1 MDEISKNIL
10 VKVGIEFD
18 NDNDNDNNNKI
29 IEDQMILRDPILDNT
44 IYNSIKTQFPNLRQ
58 IFSSSL
64 LTSLHKEAGKNQ
76 KWPLL
81 NLVRQILNVYGYNMK
96 PIRKSDGYTADGV
109 KKFKRFF
116 QIVKKIE
123 IMNQKG
129 QEDQIQKGQQD
140 QTIGRGDCG
149 FKERNFQKV
158 RIIQATD

>member
-44 IYNSIKTQFPNLRQ
+44 IYNSIKIQFPNLKQ

-129 QEDQIQKGQQD
+129 QEDQTQKEQED
-140 QTIGRGDCG
+140 QTQ
-149 FKERNFQKV
+149 KEEDQEEK
-158 RIIQATD
+158 

>member
-44 IYNSIKTQFPNLRQ
+44 IYNSIKIQFPNLKQ

-129 QEDQIQKGQQD
+129 QEDQTQEDQD
-140 QTIGRGDCG
+140 QDQDQDQ
-149 FKERNFQKV
+149 EE
-158 RIIQATD
+158 

>member
-44 IYNSIKTQFPNLRQ
+44 IYNSIKIQFPNLKQ

-129 QEDQIQKGQQD
+129 QEDQTQKEDEEQEDQD
-140 QTIGRGDCG
+140 QEE
-149 FKERNFQKV
+149 K
-158 RIIQATD
+158 

>member
-18 NDNDNDNNNKI
+18 NDNDNDNDNNNKI
-29 IEDQMILRDPILDNT
+29 IEDQMILRDPIVDNT
-44 IYNSIKTQFPNLRQ
+44 IYNSIKIQFPNLKQ

-123 IMNQKG
+123 SVN
-129 QEDQIQKGQQD
+129 QKGQQD
-140 QTIGRGDCG
+140 QTQ
-149 FKERNFQKV
+149 KEQEDQTQKE
-158 RIIQATD
+158 DEEEEK

>member
-10 VKVGIEFD
+10 VKVGIEF
-18 NDNDNDNNNKI
+18 NNASDNDNDNNNKI
-29 IEDQMILRDPILDNT
+29 IEDQLILRDPILDNT
-44 IYNSIKTQFPNLRQ
+44 IYNSIKTQFPNLKQ

-129 QEDQIQKGQQD
+129 QQD
-140 QTIGRGDCG
+140 QTQ
-149 FKERNFQKV
+149 KEDPEDQED
-158 RIIQATD
+158 QEDQEE

>member
-29 IEDQMILRDPILDNT
+29 IEDQLILRDPILDNT
-44 IYNSIKTQFPNLRQ
+44 IYNSIKIQFPNLKQ

-129 QEDQIQKGQQD
+129 QQD
-140 QTIGRGDCG
+140 QTQ
-149 FKERNFQKV
+149 KEQEDQTQKEDEE
-158 RIIQATD
+158 QEDQDQEEK

>member
-18 NDNDNDNNNKI
+18 NDNDNNNKI
-29 IEDQMILRDPILDNT
+29 IEDQLILRDPILDNT
-44 IYNSIKTQFPNLRQ
+44 IYNSIKIQFPNLKQ

-140 QTIGRGDCG
+140 QEEDQ
-149 FKERNFQKV
+149 EEDQE
-158 RIIQATD
+158 

>member
-18 NDNDNDNNNKI
+18 NDNDNNNNNKI
-29 IEDQMILRDPILDNT
+29 IEDQLILRDPILDNT
-44 IYNSIKTQFPNLRQ
+44 IYNSIKIQFPNLKQ

-129 QEDQIQKGQQD
+129 QQD
-140 QTIGRGDCG
+140 QTQ
-149 FKERNFQKV
+149 KEQEDQTQKE
-158 RIIQATD
+158 DEEEEK

>member
-10 VKVGIEFD
+10 VKVGIEFDND

-44 IYNSIKTQFPNLRQ
+44 IYNSIKIQFPNLKQ

-123 IMNQKG
+123 SVN
-129 QEDQIQKGQQD
+129 QKGQQD
-140 QTIGRGDCG
+140 QTQ
-149 FKERNFQKV
+149 KEQEDQTQKE
-158 RIIQATD
+158 DEEEEK

>member
-10 VKVGIEFD
+10 VKVGIDFD
-18 NDNDNDNNNKI
+18 NNSDNTKI
-29 IEDQMILRDPILDNT
+29 IEDQLILRDPILDNT
-44 IYNSIKTQFPNLRQ
+44 IYNSIKTQFPNLKQ

-129 QEDQIQKGQQD
+129 QEDQTQKGQQD
-140 QTIGRGDCG
+140 QEEDQ
-149 FKERNFQKV
+149 EEDQE
-158 RIIQATD
+158 

>member
-18 NDNDNDNNNKI
+18 NDNNKI

-44 IYNSIKTQFPNLRQ
+44 IYNSIKIQFPNLKQ

-129 QEDQIQKGQQD
+129 QEDQTQKGQQD
-140 QTIGRGDCG
+140 QEEDQ
-149 FKERNFQKV
+149 EEDQE
-158 RIIQATD
+158 

>member
-18 NDNDNDNNNKI
+18 NDNNKI
-29 IEDQMILRDPILDNT
+29 IEDQLILRDPILDNT
-44 IYNSIKTQFPNLRQ
+44 IYNSIKTQFPNLKQ

-129 QEDQIQKGQQD
+129 QQD
-140 QTIGRGDCG
+140 QTQ
-149 FKERNFQKV
+149 KEDQED
-158 RIIQATD
+158 QEYQEEDQEEE

>member
-10 VKVGIEFD
+10 VKVGIEFDND

-44 IYNSIKTQFPNLRQ
+44 IYNSIKIQFPNLKQ

-109 KKFKRFF
+109 KKFKRFV

-129 QEDQIQKGQQD
+129 QQD
-140 QTIGRGDCG
+140 QTQ
-149 FKERNFQKV
+149 KEEEDQED
-158 RIIQATD
+158 QEEE

>member
-44 IYNSIKTQFPNLRQ
+44 IYNSIKIQFPNLKQ

-140 QTIGRGDCG
+140 QEEDQ
-149 FKERNFQKV
+149 EEA
-158 RIIQATD
+158 QA

>member
-1 MDEISKNIL
+1 MRS
-10 VKVGIEFD
+10 
-18 NDNDNDNNNKI
+18 NNNKI
-29 IEDQMILRDPILDNT
+29 IEDQLILRDPILDNT
-44 IYNSIKTQFPNLRQ
+44 IYNSIKIQFPNLKQ

-116 QIVKKIE
+116 QIDKKIE

-129 QEDQIQKGQQD
+129 QEDQTQKGQQD
-140 QTIGRGDCG
+140 QEEDQ
-149 FKERNFQKV
+149 EEDQE
-158 RIIQATD
+158 

>member
-10 VKVGIEFD
+10 VKVGIDFD
-18 NDNDNDNNNKI
+18 NDSDNNKI
-29 IEDQMILRDPILDNT
+29 IEDQLILRDPILDNT
-44 IYNSIKTQFPNLRQ
+44 IYNSIKTQFPNLKQ

-123 IMNQKG
+123 SVN
-129 QEDQIQKGQQD
+129 QKGQQD
-140 QTIGRGDCG
+140 QNQ
-149 FKERNFQKV
+149 KEDEDQD
-158 RIIQATD
+158 QEDQQQEDQEE

>member
-10 VKVGIEFD
+10 LKVGIEFD

-44 IYNSIKTQFPNLRQ
+44 IYNSIKIQFPNLKQ

-140 QTIGRGDCG
+140 QEEDQ
-149 FKERNFQKV
+149 EEDQE
-158 RIIQATD
+158 

>member
-18 NDNDNDNNNKI
+18 NAIDNDNTNNTNNNNKI
-29 IEDQMILRDPILDNT
+29 IEDQLILRDPILDNT
-44 IYNSIKTQFPNLRQ
+44 IYNSIKTQFPNLKQ

-123 IMNQKG
+123 SVN
-129 QEDQIQKGQQD
+129 QKGQQD
-140 QTIGRGDCG
+140 QNQ
-149 FKERNFQKV
+149 KEDEDQD
-158 RIIQATD
+158 QEDQDQEDQHQEE

>member
-18 NDNDNDNNNKI
+18 NAIDNDNTNNNNKI
-29 IEDQMILRDPILDNT
+29 IEDQLILRDPILDNT
-44 IYNSIKTQFPNLRQ
+44 IYNSIKTQFPNLKQ

-123 IMNQKG
+123 SVN
-129 QEDQIQKGQQD
+129 QKGQQD
-140 QTIGRGDCG
+140 QNQEEED
-149 FKERNFQKV
+149 EDQED
-158 RIIQATD
+158 QHQEE

>member
-10 VKVGIEFD
+10 VKVGIEFDND

-44 IYNSIKTQFPNLRQ
+44 IYNSIKIQFPNLKQ

-129 QEDQIQKGQQD
+129 QQD
-140 QTIGRGDCG
+140 QTQ
-149 FKERNFQKV
+149 KEEEDQED
-158 RIIQATD
+158 QEEE